1 MTDAH
6 MSVGI
11 EHALLRKDAIGRN
24 KVLDER
30 RIDGAAGGHGCL
42 CDSRTKVRREGQRD
56 NRDR

>member
-1 MTDAH
+1 

-30 RIDGAAGGHGCL
+30 RIDGAAGEGRL
-42 CDSRTKVRREGQRD
+42 CDGGTASKY
-56 NRDR
+56 

>member
-1 MTDAH
+1 